1 VKVVKTKKKVI
12 IILTTL
18 FLVLVIVSWV
28 LDKNPALL
36 DADYAFRTVGYS
48 MFPAQR
54 PNDLVL
60 VREGIEGIQIGNVIC
75 FRKWCESDYYLV
87 GHRVMEIQIYPYLA
101 FKTKGDFNKFS
112 DGWIS
117 EKDIVGREILNI
129 PFGFLLAKNSI
140 FFLAGLIVILVLVF

>member
-1 VKVVKTKKKVI
+1 VVKTMKKVV

-18 FLVLVIVSWV
+18 FLVLVIVSCI
-28 LDKNPALL
+28 LNKNPALL

-75 FRKWCESDYYLV
+75 FRKWRESNYYLV

-112 DGWIS
+112 DGWIL
-117 EKDIVGREILNI
+117 EKNIVGKEILNI
-129 PFGFLLAKNSI
+129 PFGYFFAANRNLFLI
-140 FFLAGLIVILVLVF
+140 GLIVILVFVF